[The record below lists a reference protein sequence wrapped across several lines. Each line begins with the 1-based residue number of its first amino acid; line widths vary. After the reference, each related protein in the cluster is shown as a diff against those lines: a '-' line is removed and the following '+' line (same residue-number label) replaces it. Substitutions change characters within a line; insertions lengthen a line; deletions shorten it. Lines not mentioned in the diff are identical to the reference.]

1 MINENLIVQVYCFM
15 LLKINFTLKVNIIVP
30 ARPMAPID
38 EARRILSRVE
48 LQRAAADAAQ
58 ARVLM
63 LIGQN
68 LGRLA
73 DVAEMYMGMHQ
84 NSL

>member
-15 LLKINFTLKVNIIVP
+15 LLKIHFTLKVNIVVP

-38 EARRILSRVE
+38 EARRILSQVE

-58 ARVLM
+58 ARALM

>member
-15 LLKINFTLKVNIIVP
+15 LLKIHFTLKVNIIVP

-38 EARRILSRVE
+38 EARRILSQVE

-58 ARVLM
+58 ARALM

-84 NSL
+84 NNL